1 VDAARSR
8 RSRPGRDN
16 RRVSDPPP
24 QPSGAV
30 GVQRGDVVV
39 CIAIDGEGAD
49 LAEARRGVREH
60 SPDGV
65 RIVVCDSA
73 TAVSEAIAH
82 AAPADVVL
90 LSSGCCVAEGWLD
103 GLRSA
108 AYVDAGVA
116 TSIAISHDELGAAL
130 VPGRS
135 TFEEAAAAVRDRSLR
150 IRPRVLDVNGPCVYV
165 RRSALDLVGDF
176 DRLGESAVG
185 PGFAA
190 RCVHSGLSHVIADD
204 VLVLDQDQRRPMAAG
219 TPEVSEPV
227 ARSLGAARRA
237 LGGLSLVID
246 ARGLSGPID
255 GTKVHVLELI
265 AALARTGRARVT
277 ALVPADLTPEIRVLL
292 DGLPGVALTSAGSG
306 GAGTTAVHGD
316 IVHRPFQISAPA
328 DLTLLASLADRL
340 LITHQDL
347 ISYHNPSYF
356 PSPGAW
362 HGYRD
367 LTRTALAAADRVL
380 FFSGHV
386 RDDALAED
394 LVEPQRASVVHIGV
408 DHTVSRSDRE
418 PPAPPRGVERL
429 PPRFQVILCLGT
441 DFRHKNRTFALR
453 VLEQLQHRHAWQGW
467 LVLAGPRVAYGSSR
481 PDEERILAASPQL
494 SAAVLSLDAVSEAEK
509 SWLLERAA
517 LMLYP
522 TVHEG
527 FGLIP
532 FEAAD
537 HGVPCLWA
545 EGTALSEVLPDTAAG
560 LVAWDAAASAD
571 RAVELLRDAD
581 AAADNVA
588 AVRASAATLN
598 WDATAERLIALY
610 HSVCDEGP
618 APLGALERR
627 QGMMRGGVS
636 EDAMRLVGPDG
647 ALPRDLE
654 RPLLALATHPKLG
667 GPVFRAIR
675 AGYRVSHR
683 WRRSGSGGNGPGR

>member
-1 VDAARSR
+1 MSVPPTQP
-8 RSRPGRDN
+8 PGT
-16 RRVSDPPP
+16 
-24 QPSGAV
+24 V
-30 GVQRGDVVV
+30 GPQRGDVVV
-39 CIAIDGEGAD
+39 CITADGGGANV
-49 LAEARRGVREH
+49 AEARRRVRAH
-60 SPDGV
+60 SPVGV
-65 RIVVCDSA
+65 PIVVCENA
-73 TAVSEAIAH
+73 TSVSEALAQ

-90 LSSGCCVAEGWLD
+90 LSSGCSVADGWLD

-116 TSIAISHDELGAAL
+116 TARAISRDELVAAP
-130 VPGRS
+130 VAGRS
-135 TFEEAAAAVRDRSLR
+135 TFDEAAAAVRDRSLR
-150 IRPRVLDVNGPCVYV
+150 IRPRVPDADGPCVYV
-165 RRSALDLVGDF
+165 RRSALDLVGPLDQLR
-176 DRLGESAVG
+176 DSAG
-185 PGFAA
+185 GLGFAA
-190 RCVHSGLSHVIADD
+190 RCVQSGLCHVIADD
-204 VLVLDQDQRRPMAAG
+204 VLVLVDWAVKPTSAVRAEP
-219 TPEVSEPV
+219 SEPV

-237 LGGLSLVID
+237 IDGLSLVID
-246 ARGLSGPID
+246 ARGLAGPID

-265 AALARTGRARVT
+265 AAVARTGRARMT
-277 ALVPADLTPEIRVLL
+277 ALVPADLAPDVRALL
-292 DGLPGVALTSAGSG
+292 DDLPDVALVFAEPAGNGVPS
-306 GAGTTAVHGD
+306 VHGD
-316 IVHRPFQISAPA
+316 LVHRPFQISAPA

-408 DHTVSRSDRE
+408 DHTVSGGDHE
-418 PPAPPRGVERL
+418 PPTAPRGAARL
-429 PPRFQVILCLGT
+429 PPGAEVILCLGT

-453 VLEQLQHRHAWQGW
+453 VLEQLQRRHGW
-467 LVLAGPRVAYGSSR
+467 PGRLVMAGPRVVYGSSR
-481 PDEERILAASPQL
+481 SDEERILAADPQL
-494 SAAVLSLDAVSEAEK
+494 SAAVLSLGAVSEAEK
-509 SWLLERAA
+509 TWLLDRAG
-517 LMLYP
+517 LVLYP

-545 EGTALSEVLPDTAAG
+545 EGTALSEVLPNAAAG
-560 LVAWDAAASAD
+560 LVAWDAAVGAD
-571 RAVELLRDAD
+571 RALELLRDAD
-581 AAADNVA
+581 AAAGNVA
-588 AVRASAATLN
+588 AVRASAATLT

-610 HSVCDEGP
+610 HSVCDEVP
-618 APLGALERR
+618 APVGALERR
-627 QGMMRGGVS
+627 QGMMRGGLS

-667 GPVFRAIR
+667 APVFRAIK
-675 AGYRVSHR
+675 AGYRASYR
-683 WRRSGSGGNGPGR
+683 WRRSGSSGNGGG